1 MKITWYGHSCF
12 LIEAKEGRILTDP
25 FDAKVPYDFPD
36 SPVDIVTVSHDH
48 FDHNAVDRVAG
59 DPAVV
64 KGQGKRSVAGID
76 FTGVGSYHDDRR
88 GAERGENTIHAFDLE
103 GIRIAH
109 LGDLGTVLD
118 DRQIAEIGDVRIL
131 LIPVG
136 GHFTIDAA
144 AAAAVIRSLEGVR
157 IVIPMHFKTDRIPD
171 WPIETVER
179 FAGMMENVK
188 RIGSASVTVAPDT
201 IPVSREVWI
210 LKHA

>member
-136 GHFTIDAA
+136 GRYTTDAA
-144 AAAAVIRSLEGVR
+144 AAAAVSRSLEAVLT
-157 IVIPMHFKTDRIPD
+157 IIPMLFTSDRIPAS
-171 WPIETVER
+171 PIETVER
-179 FAGMMENVK
+179 
-188 RIGSASVTVAPDT
+188 
-201 IPVSREVWI
+201 
-210 LKHA
+210 